1 MYWETLDTQLNMK
14 NKTFCKQLFFRT
26 LSGGY
31 LRELFPNRSVHQVIA
46 LVFRPREGSAR
57 EFSDNEL
64 LSICTDVIEKSGQ
77 KGHFFLSDH
86 RYFIFLVEETAGLGS
101 RRFSQELLRTLTVEY
116 GIYPGY
122 YTSQV
127 CCLTESLNQDIQNM
141 LATVSLYTYYAR
153 QVAQDEMHAISNTK
167 LQKTLQR
174 IEQLCELGDTKQALQ
189 VLRSFVTAVHRECC
203 PSMNV
208 KRSVLRLMYG
218 FSTVSSRYQHES
230 VYYDIPHYI
239 IEQMLKASTASMVE
253 EIVDSFARYVM
264 ENDNSNLT
272 VNIPVP
278 VKRAL
283 EYIHA
288 NFRQE
293 LLLSDVADAVHLN
306 KSYLSQLFQKSV
318 NVPYS
323 KYLEDLRL
331 KEAKKL
337 LRTTNMPASEIAEL
351 VGFSS
356 QNYFTKVFKNRVG
369 ISPIKYRTSPTEEQR
384 QPA

>member
-1 MYWETLDTQLNMK
+1 
-14 NKTFCKQLFFRT
+14 
-26 LSGGY
+26 
-31 LRELFPNRSVHQVIA
+31 
-46 LVFRPREGSAR
+46 
-57 EFSDNEL
+57 
-64 LSICTDVIEKSGQ
+64 
-77 KGHFFLSDH
+77 
-86 RYFIFLVEETAGLGS
+86 
-101 RRFSQELLRTLTVEY
+101 
-116 GIYPGY
+116 
-122 YTSQV
+122 
-127 CCLTESLNQDIQNM
+127 
-141 LATVSLYTYYAR
+141 
-153 QVAQDEMHAISNTK
+153 
-167 LQKTLQR
+167 
-174 IEQLCELGDTKQALQ
+174 
-189 VLRSFVTAVHRECC
+189 
-203 PSMNV
+203 
-208 KRSVLRLMYG
+208 MYG

>member
-1 MYWETLDTQLNMK
+1 
-14 NKTFCKQLFFRT
+14 
-26 LSGGY
+26 
-31 LRELFPNRSVHQVIA
+31 
-46 LVFRPREGSAR
+46 
-57 EFSDNEL
+57 
-64 LSICTDVIEKSGQ
+64 
-77 KGHFFLSDH
+77 
-86 RYFIFLVEETAGLGS
+86 
-101 RRFSQELLRTLTVEY
+101 
-116 GIYPGY
+116 
-122 YTSQV
+122 
-127 CCLTESLNQDIQNM
+127 M

-174 IEQLCELGDTKQALQ
+174 IEQLCELGNTKQALQ